1 MKVEAGRLGVERVY
15 MEMEVVKG
23 RVGVGGE
30 EHPKLRRHQKAI
42 ANLAISDKL
51 IYVKIKLKI
60 PFNNNF

>member
-1 MKVEAGRLGVERVY
+1 MERVY

-42 ANLAISDKL
+42 ANLATSDKL

-60 PFNNNF
+60 PFNSNF

>member
-1 MKVEAGRLGVERVY
+1 

-42 ANLAISDKL
+42 ANLATSDKL
-51 IYVKIKLKI
+51 IYVKNKIKNS
-60 PFNNNF
+60 F

>member
-30 EHPKLRRHQKAI
+30 EQPELRRCQEAI
-42 ANLAISDKL
+42 AKLAPSDQL
-51 IYVKIKLKI
+51 IYVKVKLKF
-60 PFNNNF
+60 PFNIF

>member
-30 EHPKLRRHQKAI
+30 EQPKLRRYQKAI
-42 ANLAISDKL
+42 TKLATSDKL
-51 IYVKIKLKI
+51 IYVKVKLKI
-60 PFNNNF
+60 PFNNF